1 MCAIL
6 LNHAGF
12 FEPLKPKKRKNGNG
26 GNGKGALPETVVARA
41 YEEAMSS
48 DLVSSFVLSNKDS
61 KEAAEAE
68 VGGAPLVL
76 QHQ

>member
-1 MCAIL
+1 ML
-6 LNHAGF
+6 SLGRSRAGF
-12 FEPLKPKKRKNGNG
+12 FEPLKPKKQRNGSNG
-26 GNGKGALPETVVARA
+26 SLPKTAVARA

-68 VGGAPLVL
+68 VGCEL
-76 QHQ
+76 